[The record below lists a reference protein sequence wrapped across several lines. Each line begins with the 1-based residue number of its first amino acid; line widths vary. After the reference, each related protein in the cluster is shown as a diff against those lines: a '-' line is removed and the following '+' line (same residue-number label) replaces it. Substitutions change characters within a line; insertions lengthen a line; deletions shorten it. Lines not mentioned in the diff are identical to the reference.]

1 MKTPCG
7 CNMPALCPGTSLP
20 AADTICLVQDRYDS
34 DTICLLQDLYKL
46 LTQPAFCRITTI
58 TAWGLWCLCC
68 VLLATWSAP
77 LLRPLRMCWCW
88 GLSTTL
94 TCPSFWIRWVALLG
108 RGSRQCINV
117 FTSLVDKHVP
127 WFLFLHMHDVQMSH
141 TRHSLARQCCLSGQE
156 GTI

>member
-58 TAWGLWCLCC
+58 TA
-68 VLLATWSAP
+68 
-77 LLRPLRMCWCW
+77 
-88 GLSTTL
+88 
-94 TCPSFWIRWVALLG
+94 
-108 RGSRQCINV
+108 
-117 FTSLVDKHVP
+117 
-127 WFLFLHMHDVQMSH
+127 
-141 TRHSLARQCCLSGQE
+141 
-156 GTI
+156 